1 MDAIMPDRPF
11 LMTTAKG
18 LPSRQPA
25 VCFSVTAIRRSAGR
39 CRPDQVRM
47 TRAVAFIFDQVKDL
61 INRHA
66 EMHADR
72 ARLVAE
78 LEQARRPWWQRLMTL
93 TIDRPQRPTS
103 RTSDHILRVT
113 VGLIQSKVNLDQ
125 GQPHIDACNLS
136 GFVSGFEIIPF
147 PPEHFMYS
155 GGKRLID
162 NEASQDHP
170 EEKSIRGEPLWQ
182 RSI

>member
-1 MDAIMPDRPF
+1 
-11 LMTTAKG
+11 
-18 LPSRQPA
+18 
-25 VCFSVTAIRRSAGR
+25 
-39 CRPDQVRM
+39 M

-103 RTSDHILRVT
+103 RTSEHILGV
-113 VGLIQSKVNLDQ
+113 VAGV
-125 GQPHIDACNLS
+125 
-136 GFVSGFEIIPF
+136 
-147 PPEHFMYS
+147 
-155 GGKRLID
+155 
-162 NEASQDHP
+162 
-170 EEKSIRGEPLWQ
+170 IR
-182 RSI
+182 

>member
-1 MDAIMPDRPF
+1 MPDRPF

-61 INRHA
+61 ISRHA

-103 RTSDHILRVT
+103 RTSEHILGV
-113 VGLIQSKVNLDQ
+113 VAGV
-125 GQPHIDACNLS
+125 
-136 GFVSGFEIIPF
+136 
-147 PPEHFMYS
+147 
-155 GGKRLID
+155 
-162 NEASQDHP
+162 
-170 EEKSIRGEPLWQ
+170 IR
-182 RSI
+182 